1 MKKPMLLCIT
11 AAFLLPSLAQ
21 ALPRDAA
28 AVLNRCGNPLHG
40 DETIL
45 ENTVAGGRRLLR
57 YERGTLSFDKV
68 RNDGWTFTTGT
79 HGDNTALNASQMSV
93 YMPCLRDALSDSAAS
108 APLPQFTALNRAEV
122 SAKRAYKSLIAYS
135 FLLLGILGAFFI
147 LLSRRPQHNE
157 DLVG

>member
-1 MKKPMLLCIT
+1 MKKLTLFCFT
-11 AAFLLPSLAQ
+11 AALFLPNLAQ

-79 HGDNTALNASQMSV
+79 HGDETMLNAGQMSA
-93 YMPCLRDALSDSAAS
+93 YMPCLRDALSDSAAPG
-108 APLPQFTALNRAEV
+108 PLPQLTALNRVEV

-135 FLLLGILGAFFI
+135 LLLLGILGAFFI
-147 LLSRRPQHNE
+147 VLSRRPQHNE